1 MNPDF
6 NLKLRLKATR
16 NILFL
21 NYKPLD
27 ESLGQKAVDNVIV
40 GEKVEKEY
48 DFKCEKIIK
57 LMFETEKNLLKIIP
71 QKNTIDLSR
80 ALAPRLQKLQL
91 RTELSIIE
99 ILKQKMLD
107 SGKKSE
113 PSVGNGENVDF
124 DAENG
129 NVELEREG
137 NNLEGDGMWEESVG
151 GERGL
156 KEFDGKM
163 YEYVSWVDSI

>member
-1 MNPDF
+1 MPLHLNTMNPDF

-27 ESLGQKAVDNVIV
+27 PTLGQKAIDNVIV

-48 DFKCEKIIK
+48 DFKCSKIINA
-57 LMFETEKNLLKIIP
+57 MFETEKNLLKIIP

-91 RTELSIIE
+91 RTELSIVE
-99 ILKQKMLD
+99 ILKQKMLEN
-107 SGKKSE
+107 GKNTDFG
-113 PSVGNGENVDF
+113 VNNGENVDF

-129 NVELEREG
+129 NVE
-137 NNLEGDGMWEESVG
+137 
-151 GERGL
+151 
-156 KEFDGKM
+156 
-163 YEYVSWVDSI
+163 